1 MPVHDSGDT
10 ITGLVQ
16 FRTSLVFETLVSFN
30 GIATSWRLPELTD
43 EAREI
48 LGRAFVDDVKK
59 FYDEFISCCSLVELA
74 VDYTDHDDVP
84 KFLDFVVSMDDSEF
98 AFYALGR
105 HVPRER
111 LADNVSEATVRTYF
125 DESPNRT
132 ALEQTFPRI
141 EWLDD
146 VSKVKLRI
154 VGMWRRYWDDFFSK
168 KEGLYG
174 DRWRESILEKQ
185 RILDD
190 QGGQSLLENISKH
203 RELPNPFPEGYPFT
217 RVEVIPIYNSE
228 KPCTVY
234 YGYGQAHI
242 LYDCLRTEEH
252 EREVE
257 ASSERSLNA
266 LKALGDENR
275 LKILKLVSQHERLC
289 NGKTIAQKLGLSTS
303 VVSRHLGQL
312 KSAGFISEFSPDNR
326 SITYSFNLEAIRR
339 VSQDLE
345 SFFKD

>member
-1 MPVHDSGDT
+1 MPVHDSGDS

-43 EAREI
+43 EARDT
-48 LGRAFVDDVKK
+48 LGRAFINEIKT
-59 FYDEFISCCSLVELA
+59 FYDDFISCCSLVELA
-74 VDYTDHDDVP
+74 VDYPDHHDVP
-84 KFLDFVVSMDDSEF
+84 KFLDFVESMDDSEF

-111 LADNVSEATVRTYF
+111 LAGNVNEAAVRAF
-125 DESPNRT
+125 FVESPNRT
-132 ALEQTFPRI
+132 SLEQTFPRI
-141 EWLDD
+141 GWLDD
-146 VSKVKLRI
+146 VPAVKMRI
-154 VGMWRRYWDDFFSK
+154 VAMWRRYWDDFFSV
-168 KEGLYG
+168 KEGLF
-174 DRWRESILEKQ
+174 DERWRESILEKQ

-190 QGGQSLLENISKH
+190 QGGQALLENVSKH
-203 RELPNPFPEGYPFT
+203 RELPDPFPEGFPFT

-228 KPCTVY
+228 RPCTVY

-252 EREVE
+252 ERAVQ
-257 ASSERSLNA
+257 ASSERSLSA

-275 LKILKLVSQHERLC
+275 LKILKIVSQNERLC
-289 NGKTIAQKLGLSTS
+289 NGKSIAQKLGLSTS

-312 KSAGFISEFSPDNR
+312 KSAGFIAEFSPDNR
-326 SITYSFNLEAIRR
+326 NITYSFNLDAIRR
-339 VSQDLE
+339 VSSDLE